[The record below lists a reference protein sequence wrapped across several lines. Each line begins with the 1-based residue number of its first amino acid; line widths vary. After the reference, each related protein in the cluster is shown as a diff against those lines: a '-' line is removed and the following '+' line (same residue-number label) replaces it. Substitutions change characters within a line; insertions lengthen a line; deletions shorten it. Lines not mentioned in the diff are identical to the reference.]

1 MNLALI
7 SVAVAFAMGFGSALQ
22 INSWRNDHADKQRLE
37 IAAESQR
44 FVHAAEQARS
54 SRVITAQDNS
64 RKRAVTRAVE
74 LGAAQSAG
82 NWLRIAVDTAVRTA
96 QTNPDAYP
104 DQAVTLAV
112 VFGECK
118 SALLEMGK
126 DADEWFSEY
135 QLMLDAQPKE

>member
-1 MNLALI
+1 MNLTIIASIVSAVL
-7 SVAVAFAMGFGSALQ
+7 SFGVAWNLQ
-22 INSWRNDHADKQRLE
+22 QGRFDHAEKQRLE

-64 RKRAVTRAVE
+64 RKRAITRSVE
-74 LGAAQSAG
+74 LGSAHSAG
-82 NWLRIAVDTAVRTA
+82 NGLRLAVDTAVRTA
-96 QTNPDAYP
+96 QTNPDACP
-104 DQAVTLAV
+104 GQAVTLAV

-135 QLMLDAQPKE
+135 QLMRDASGQD

>member
-1 MNLALI
+1 MNLTLI
-7 SVAVAFAMGFGSALQ
+7 SSTIALMLGFGAAWGIQ
-22 INSWRNDHADKQRLE
+22 QGRIENAEKQRLE

-54 SRVITAQDNS
+54 ARVITAQDSS
-64 RKRAVTRAVE
+64 RKRAVTRAAE

-82 NWLRIAVDTAVRTA
+82 NGLRLAVDAAVRTSKD
-96 QTNPDAYP
+96 NPDACP
-104 DQAVTLAV
+104 DQAATLAV

-126 DADEWFSEY
+126 DAEEWFSEY
-135 QLMLDAQPKE
+135 QLMLDAQSKE

>member
-1 MNLALI
+1 MNLTVIASIVSGALC
-7 SVAVAFAMGFGSALQ
+7 FGLAWNLQ
-22 INSWRNDHADKQRLE
+22 QGRFDHADKQRLE